1 MLGKMIPAGA
11 PGIVQAFKTNT
22 HEMAPLFHYLLK
34 PVALLAYVLS
44 AWRLGADLNWTGEFF
59 ISRGLLSHWQVW
71 LALAIA
77 TQATAAH
84 LAPKAGEHDD
94 IILP

>member
-1 MLGKMIPAGA
+1 MIPAGA
-11 PGIVQAFKTNT
+11 PGFVRAFKTNT

-34 PVALLAYVLS
+34 PVALVAYVLS
-44 AWRLGADLNWTGEFF
+44 VWRLGADLNWTGEFF

-84 LAPKAGEHDD
+84 LASKAGEHDD